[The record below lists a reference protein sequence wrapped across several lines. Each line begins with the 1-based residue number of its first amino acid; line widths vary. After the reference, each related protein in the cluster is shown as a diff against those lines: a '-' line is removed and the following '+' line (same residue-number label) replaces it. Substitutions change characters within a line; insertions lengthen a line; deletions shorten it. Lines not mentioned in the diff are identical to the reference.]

1 MLFVAGGRGTVLI
14 MPCPLS
20 GCLRSRAFCWCIICS
35 CNSNGSFRKLEKS
48 RGFFFWNFIIFKNFP
63 PTFFNILK
71 WSISSTETNNT
82 SAESPWSQLLFDF
95 LKKGLAW
102 SWWCHA
108 SRREKHRSAWG
119 KKSYFRAGGR
129 GSLMI
134 MPHPLSGCQIKAEIK
149 GCLELEGQGRSFIMR
164 AWGWPAVK
172 FSKWLAHPVLKYFT
186 VVCILV
192 RIQPF

>member
-1 MLFVAGGRGTVLI
+1 MLFAAGGRGTVLI
-14 MPCPLS
+14 MPCPLL
-20 GCLRSRAFCWCIICS
+20 GCLRSRAFCWCIICF

-71 WSISSTETNNT
+71 RTIASTETNNT

-95 LKKGLAW
+95 LKKGLAR

-119 KKSYFRAGGR
+119 KKSYFRAGGLS
-129 GSLMI
+129 SLM
-134 MPHPLSGCQIKAEIK
+134 MKPRPLSGCQIKA
-149 GCLELEGQGRSFIMR
+149 
-164 AWGWPAVK
+164 
-172 FSKWLAHPVLKYFT
+172 
-186 VVCILV
+186 
-192 RIQPF
+192 